1 MSDGKKLNGNEADE
15 DLSFKHGRTDS
26 FRILPIIE
34 NRRSDEGDNYLDL
47 RVIFVHLYNY
57 LTIKYSQLGI

>member
-15 DLSFKHGRTDS
+15 VLSFKHGRTDA
-26 FRILPIIE
+26 FRILSIIE
-34 NRRSDEGDNYLDL
+34 NRRSNEGDTYLDL
-47 RVIFVHLYNY
+47 RVIFVHPYSY